1 MKPTKKIIALSGGIG
16 SGKSYAGRL
25 LSSLGY
31 AVIDADTISRELT
44 GGGNRGVEAVLS
56 AFGDAYSDGQG
67 GLLRKKLA
75 ETVFN
80 DAEKLSLLNAVLH
93 PLILEEL
100 EMLTEELTAEAVFVE
115 IPLLAAGSPYAKLF
129 DEVWA
134 LSADEK
140 IRVKRA
146 AERDGISES
155 DVALRMKN
163 QPSDAEREEIADTVI
178 RSDLGSAEFERQIY
192 DGLKKSIGR
201 RIK

>member
-1 MKPTKKIIALSGGIG
+1 
-16 SGKSYAGRL
+16 
-25 LSSLGY
+25 
-31 AVIDADTISRELT
+31 
-44 GGGNRGVEAVLS
+44 
-56 AFGDAYSDGQG
+56 
-67 GLLRKKLA
+67 
-75 ETVFN
+75 
-80 DAEKLSLLNAVLH
+80 
-93 PLILEEL
+93 
-100 EMLTEELTAEAVFVE
+100 